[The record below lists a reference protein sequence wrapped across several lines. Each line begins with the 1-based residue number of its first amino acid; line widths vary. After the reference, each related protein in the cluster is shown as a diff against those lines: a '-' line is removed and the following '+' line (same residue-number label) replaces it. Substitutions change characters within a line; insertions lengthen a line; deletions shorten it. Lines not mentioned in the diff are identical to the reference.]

1 MSALP
6 ANPFALLIDSEAV
19 LAACAKSDR
28 LAALPI
34 QAHHRADRPSNKVS
48 REVAQFDAAI
58 DGAAPARSGTAS
70 APRSRPKAA
79 TVAEPAPEPEPAPA
93 PLRRAPPAV
102 TPARGSL
109 WAAQASWMLLP
120 LGLLGL
126 YAPTRSDEK
135 PAPRP

>member
-1 MSALP
+1 MSALH

-58 DGAAPARSGTAS
+58 DGAAPARTGTAS

-79 TVAEPAPEPEPAPA
+79 AAAEPAPEPEPAPA
-93 PLRRAPPAV
+93 P
-102 TPARGSL
+102 SL
-109 WAAQASWMLLP
+109 HPQLP
-120 LGLLGL
+120 THFSGCRN
-126 YAPTRSDEK
+126 PTSQSIHL
-135 PAPRP
+135 